1 MNKKFPISILDL
13 APILQGHTV
22 SDTFAHSLDLAQH
35 AERWAYT
42 RYWLA
47 EHHNMPN
54 IASSATA
61 ILIGYLAEHTKSL
74 RIGSGGIM
82 LPNHAPLMVAEQFG
96 TLASLYPGRI
106 DLGLGRAPGTDP
118 LTSRALRR
126 DIMGAQHFHLMIRD
140 LQTFFSKENSTA
152 SVRAIPGE
160 GVEVPLWLLGSSTD
174 SAHLA
179 AAKGLPYAFASH
191 FAPRD
196 LHAALDIYR
205 SEFQPSDQLDAPYKM
220 ACVNVIAAQTDA
232 EAEHLATSFYQ
243 MALGIIRG
251 SRHPL
256 SPPVENMEAIWSP
269 GEAYAVKQMMQ
280 YSFIGSPQKVE
291 AQLKAFIKDTDI
303 DELMVTAHIYR
314 HQDRLKSYEI
324 LAGLDLI

>member
-1 MNKKFPISILDL
+1 MENSFPISILDL
-13 APILQGHTV
+13 APILQGHTIT
-22 SDTFAHSLDLAQH
+22 DTFANSLDLAQH
-35 AERWAYT
+35 AERWSYK

-61 ILIGYLAEHTKSL
+61 ILIGYLAENTQSI

-96 TLASLYPGRI
+96 TLGSLYPGRI

-140 LQTFFSKENSTA
+140 LQTFLSKENHTA

-205 SEFQPSDQLDAPYKM
+205 SEFQASQELEHPYSM
-220 ACVNVIAAQTDA
+220 ACVNVIAADTDA
-232 EAEHLATSFYQ
+232 EAEHLASSFYQ

-256 SPPVENMEAIWSP
+256 SPPVESMEAIWTP

-280 YSFIGSPQKVE
+280 YSFIGSASTVEQKL
-291 AQLKAFIKDTDI
+291 QDFIRDTEI
-303 DELMVTAHIYR
+303 DELMVTAHIYS
-314 HQDRLKSYEI
+314 HADRLKSYEI
-324 LAGLDLI
+324 LSGLNLG